1 MSFKTREEMQ
11 ELLNELTSPELAE
24 TRRVEIITEIGQ
36 QHASGLSEY
45 EETQVKLETTEA
57 SLGDSRDAMAKMYN
71 QINASTFG
79 GASGQEPET
88 SIQETITLDDL
99 LEGKE

>member
-45 EETQVKLETTEA
+45 EETQATLETTQDN
-57 SLGDSRDAMAKMYN
+57 LGDSRDAMAKMYN

-79 GASGQEPET
+79 GASGTEPEQN
-88 SIQETITLDDL
+88 IQETITLDDL
-99 LEGKE
+99 LEGK

>member
-11 ELLNELTSPELAE
+11 ELLNELTSQELAE

-45 EETQVKLETTEA
+45 EETQATLEKTQA

-71 QINASTFG
+71 QINASAFG
-79 GASGQEPET
+79 GATGKEPKQN
-88 SIQETITLDDL
+88 IQETITLDEL
-99 LEGKE
+99 LEGK

>member
-11 ELLNELTSPELAE
+11 ELLNELTSVDLSE

-45 EETQVKLETTEA
+45 EETQVALETTQA
-57 SLGDSRDAMAKMYN
+57 SLGESRDAMAKMYN
-71 QINASTFG
+71 QINASAFG
-79 GASGQEPET
+79 GVTGKEPET
-88 SIQETITLDDL
+88 NLQETITIDAL
-99 LEGKE
+99 LEGK

>member
-1 MSFKTREEMQ
+1 MAFKTREEMQ
-11 ELLNELTSPELAE
+11 ELLNELTSQELAE

-45 EETQVKLETTEA
+45 EETQATLETTQA

-71 QINASTFG
+71 QINASVFG
-79 GASGQEPET
+79 GATGKEPET
-88 SIQETITLDDL
+88 TIQETITLDDL
-99 LEGKE
+99 LEGK

>member
-45 EETQVKLETTEA
+45 EETQATLETTQA
-57 SLGDSRDAMAKMYN
+57 CLGDSRDAMAKMYN
-71 QINASTFG
+71 QINASVFG
-79 GASGQEPET
+79 GASGTEPEQ